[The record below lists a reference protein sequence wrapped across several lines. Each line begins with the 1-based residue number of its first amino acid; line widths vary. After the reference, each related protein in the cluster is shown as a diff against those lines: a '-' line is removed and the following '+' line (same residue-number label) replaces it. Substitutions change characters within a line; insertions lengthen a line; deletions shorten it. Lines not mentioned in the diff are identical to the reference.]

1 MGWLLTKV
9 KASTRFRKYLPM
21 FSTGRLTSYG
31 TLVSVLCA
39 VVFAAETAVAQNA
52 SPSASPAVSAS
63 PAATPSATP
72 VGPDSTA
79 TANNNGTGSDFAWP
93 QPAKTDPKTSL
104 TTGEPTVGHAGKTTL
119 GANSDLLHHLP

>member
-1 MGWLLTKV
+1 MRWLLTKV

-63 PAATPSATP
+63 PVATP

-79 TANNNGTGSDFAWP
+79 TANNNGTGIDLAWP

-104 TTGEPTVGHAGKTTL
+104 STGEPTIDDAGK
-119 GANSDLLHHLP
+119 N